1 MFPLAANLIMGQT
14 DAVFGKICLTMQFET
29 SFSNKNHAIMGYI
42 GSKIE
47 RGSPPKES
55 PIAIE
60 TGAHGVPL
68 PAHHVAPQKN
78 RPLRLK
84 RTHLA

>member
-1 MFPLAANLIMGQT
+1 MGRQILLNIKMSFPMFPLAANLIMGQT

-47 RGSPPKES
+47 RGSPQKES

-60 TGAHGVPL
+60 TKQCDT
-68 PAHHVAPQKN
+68 APF
-78 RPLRLK
+78 RCI
-84 RTHLA
+84 A